1 MGSLKSSIY
10 LHIIAAVLR
19 KTQSCQFDT
28 TDKNRVWIIQC
39 APNYKDCMGL
49 HLEQADGI
57 AV

>member
-1 MGSLKSSIY
+1 MKLTAARLNYQLKENSIMS
-10 LHIIAAVLR
+10 
-19 KTQSCQFDT
+19 KFDT
-28 TDKNRVWIIQC
+28 NDKNRVWIIQC